1 MLFHKLSLDWP
12 GLQASLEAGQYD
24 LASELLRFLIPPG
37 DNDILAAMPSH
48 APMHDHSNGKHPQS
62 AANQDAGVSL
72 SHSDLST
79 LSDPPRLRRGLKRI
93 CQTGAT
99 SSALTQAC
107 SSTFALALFPSNFCH
122 AFSKPVWV
130 VYASNEDTQMQQLA
144 AWQYS

>member
-1 MLFHKLSLDWP
+1 M
-12 GLQASLEAGQYD
+12 EAGQYD

-79 LSDPPRLRRGLKRI
+79 LSDPPRL
-93 CQTGAT
+93 
-99 SSALTQAC
+99 
-107 SSTFALALFPSNFCH
+107 
-122 AFSKPVWV
+122 
-130 VYASNEDTQMQQLA
+130 
-144 AWQYS
+144 

>member
-1 MLFHKLSLDWP
+1 LNWP

-79 LSDPPRLRRGLKRI
+79 LSDQVKLRRGLAKDQHQI
-93 CQTGAT
+93 STT
-99 SSALTQAC
+99 SSAVIQAR

-122 AFSKPVWV
+122 AFSRPVCV
-130 VYASNEDTQMQQLA
+130 VNVCHEDTQMQQSA
-144 AWQYS
+144 VWQY